1 MKTLLLA
8 KIRYY
13 KTETMDES
21 IVIRNFSLYNYD
33 IVNRILENILM
44 FLSRDIK
51 LKKKKINNTAV
62 IRS

>member
-1 MKTLLLA
+1 
-8 KIRYY
+8 
-13 KTETMDES
+13 MDES

-51 LKKKKINNTAV
+51 FKKKKINNTAV

>member
-51 LKKKKINNTAV
+51 SKKKKINNTAV

>member
-1 MKTLLLA
+1 
-8 KIRYY
+8 
-13 KTETMDES
+13 MDES

-51 LKKKKINNTAV
+51 FKKKKINNLAV

>member
-44 FLSRDIK
+44 LLSRDIK
-51 LKKKKINNTAV
+51 FKKKKLITL
-62 IRS
+62 R

>member
-1 MKTLLLA
+1 MKTFLLA

-51 LKKKKINNTAV
+51 SKKKKINNTAV

>member
-1 MKTLLLA
+1 
-8 KIRYY
+8 
-13 KTETMDES
+13 MDES

-44 FLSRDIK
+44 LLSRDIK
-51 LKKKKINNTAV
+51 FKKKKINNTTV

>member
-44 FLSRDIK
+44 LLSRDIK
-51 LKKKKINNTAV
+51 SKKKKINNIAV

>member
-44 FLSRDIK
+44 LLSRDIK
-51 LKKKKINNTAV
+51 FKKKKLITP
-62 IRS
+62 R

>member
-44 FLSRDIK
+44 LLSRDIK
-51 LKKKKINNTAV
+51 SKKKKINNTAV

>member
-1 MKTLLLA
+1 
-8 KIRYY
+8 
-13 KTETMDES
+13 MDES

-51 LKKKKINNTAV
+51 SKKKKINNTAV

>member
-44 FLSRDIK
+44 LLSRDIK
-51 LKKKKINNTAV
+51 SKKKKLITP
-62 IRS
+62 R

>member
-51 LKKKKINNTAV
+51 FKKKKINNIAV